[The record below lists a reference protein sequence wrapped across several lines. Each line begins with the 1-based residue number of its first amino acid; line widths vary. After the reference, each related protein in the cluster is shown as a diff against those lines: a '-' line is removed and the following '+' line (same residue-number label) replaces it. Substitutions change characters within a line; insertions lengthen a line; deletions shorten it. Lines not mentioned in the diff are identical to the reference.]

1 MKFLIMI
8 NITAEAFTARLKKAN
23 SVTKTEFDKKL
34 TSFNTK
40 ITLNETKIQKFR
52 RNSILLQQIII
63 IFS

>member
-40 ITLNETKIQKFR
+40 ITLNETKI
-52 RNSILLQQIII
+52 
-63 IFS
+63 